1 MTFPNLQEWFE
12 LIKEHYEEPIVTC
25 EACKKQFSNNRNA
38 SLDVNGKRYYACS
51 GQCKGKVSEIA
62 RRRNQNENKKK
73 VVIDAIERNDRVKVT
88 ATQDVRVNGL
98 AEMLQIWIESQNGL
112 KRYEANILRII
123 RDIVPPLNN

>member
-1 MTFPNLQEWFE
+1 M
-12 LIKEHYEEPIVTC
+12 
-25 EACKKQFSNNRNA
+25 
-38 SLDVNGKRYYACS
+38 
-51 GQCKGKVSEIA
+51 SEIA

-88 ATQDVRVNGL
+88 TTQDVRVNGL

-123 RDIVPPLNN
+123 RDIVPPLKD